1 MASGAAKNELDVKFK
16 KYLCTAKKKIVIE
29 NFKRPSSLHLSD
41 GPTAS
46 ALQEAGLQTPMQNS
60 KL

>member
-1 MASGAAKNELDVKFK
+1 MASGAVKNELDVKFI
-16 KYLCTAKKKIVIE
+16 KYLCTAKKKNAE

-41 GPTAS
+41 GVMPS
-46 ALQEAGLQTPMQNS
+46 VLQAACLQTPMQNS